1 MKLKIIQYLII
12 ILFSNNFNAFSNSEI
27 FIAVTVNNEIITNQD
42 IAKEERYLKILNPDL
57 SKLDQ
62 NKMNNIAKNS
72 LINQIVKKNE
82 VEKFFDF
89 KEKETLVEEVFKD
102 LLKKLN
108 FDNQLDF
115 KKSLI
120 KENEYT
126 IEEIKKNLKIELYWN
141 ELIFF
146 KYKDMIKI
154 NKDDLK
160 KKIEAKKNN
169 FETEFLLSEI
179 FFNKKKDINLN
190 DQIKLIKESIKDI
203 GFNNTANIFSISES
217 AKFGGKIGWVKEN
230 NLSKQISKELS
241 KLKIDQHTE
250 VMQVGNNYLMLK
262 IDDKRN
268 NKILINKKKQLQE
281 MINYETNRQLT
292 QYSNIYFNKV
302 KINYILDEKYTNH
315 YRCRT
320 DE

>member
-1 MKLKIIQYLII
+1 MKLKIILYLII
-12 ILFSNNFNAFSNSEI
+12 ILFSNNFNAFSNSKI

-42 IAKEERYLKILNPDL
+42 ITKEKQYLKILNPDL
-57 SKLDQ
+57 SKLDE
-62 NKMNNIAKNS
+62 NKMSNIAKNS

-82 VEKFFDF
+82 VEKFFDLE
-89 KEKETLVEEVFKD
+89 EKKSLVEEVFKD

-108 FDNQLDF
+108 FDNQVDF
-115 KKSLI
+115 EKSLI

-126 IEEIKKNLKIELYWN
+126 VEEIKKNLKIELYWN

-160 KKIEAKKNN
+160 RKINAKKNN
-169 FETEFLLSEI
+169 FEIEFLLSEI
-179 FFNKKKDINLN
+179 FFNKKKDKNLN
-190 DQIKLIKESIKDI
+190 NQIELIKKSINDI

-217 AKFGGKIGWVKEN
+217 ANFGGKIGWVKEN

-241 KLKIDQHTE
+241 KIKIGQHTE
-250 VMQVGNNYLMLK
+250 VIQIGNNYLIIK
-262 IDDKRN
+262 IDDIRT
-268 NKILINKKKQLQE
+268 NKILIDKKKQLQE

-292 QYSNIYFNKV
+292 QYSNIYFNKI
-302 KINYILDEKYTNH
+302 KIDHIIDEK
-315 YRCRT
+315 
-320 DE
+320 

>member
-27 FIAVTVNNEIITNQD
+27 FIAATINNEIITNQD
-42 IAKEERYLKILNPDL
+42 ISKEEKYLKILNPDL
-57 SKLDQ
+57 SKLDK

-82 VEKFFDF
+82 VEKFFNL
-89 KEKETLVEEVFKD
+89 KEEKLLVEEVFKD
-102 LLKKLN
+102 LLKRLN
-108 FDNQLDF
+108 FDNQEDF

-126 IEEIKKNLKIELYWN
+126 VEEIKKNLKIELYWN

-160 KKIEAKKNN
+160 RKIDAKKNN
-169 FETEFLLSEI
+169 FETEFFLSEI
-179 FFNKKKDINLN
+179 FFNKKKDGNLN
-190 DQIKLIKESIKDI
+190 DQIELIKKSIKDI

-230 NLSKQISKELS
+230 NLSKQISKDLS
-241 KLKIDQHTE
+241 KLKIGQHTK
-250 VMQVGNNYLMLK
+250 VMQVGNNYLILK

-268 NKILINKKKQLQE
+268 NKILIDKKKQLQE

-292 QYSNIYFNKV
+292 QYSNIYFNKI
-302 KINYILDEKYTNH
+302 KINHIIDEK
-315 YRCRT
+315 
-320 DE
+320 

>member
-108 FDNQLDF
+108 FDNQEDF

-126 IEEIKKNLKIELYWN
+126 VEEIKKNLKIELYWN

-146 KYKDMIKI
+146 KYKDMIRI
-154 NKDDLK
+154 NKDDLIR
-160 KKIEAKKNN
+160 KIDAKKNN
-169 FETEFLLSEI
+169 FETEYLLSEI
-179 FFNKKKDINLN
+179 FFNKKKDRNLN
-190 DQIKLIKESIKDI
+190 DQIELIKESINDI

-217 AKFGGKIGWVKEN
+217 ANFGGKIGWIKEN

-241 KLKIDQHTE
+241 KIKIGQYTE
-250 VMQVGNNYLMLK
+250 VIQIGNNYLMLK
-262 IDDKRN
+262 IEDKRT

-302 KINYILDEKYTNH
+302 KINQIIDEK
-315 YRCRT
+315 
-320 DE
+320 

>member
-1 MKLKIIQYLII
+1 MKLKIILYLII
-12 ILFSNNFNAFSNSEI
+12 ILFSNNFNAFSNSKI

-42 IAKEERYLKILNPDL
+42 ITKEKQYLKILNPDL
-57 SKLDQ
+57 SKLDE
-62 NKMNNIAKNS
+62 NKMSNIAKNS

-82 VEKFFDF
+82 VEKFFDLE
-89 KEKETLVEEVFKD
+89 EKKSLVEEVFKD

-108 FDNQLDF
+108 FDNQEDF

-160 KKIEAKKNN
+160 RKINAKKNN
-169 FETEFLLSEI
+169 FEIEFLLSEI
-179 FFNKKKDINLN
+179 FLNKKKDKNLN
-190 DQIKLIKESIKDI
+190 NQIELIKKSINDI

-217 AKFGGKIGWVKEN
+217 ANFGGKIGWVKEN

-241 KLKIDQHTE
+241 KIKIGQHTE
-250 VMQVGNNYLMLK
+250 VIQIGNNYLIIK
-262 IDDKRN
+262 IDDIRT
-268 NKILINKKKQLQE
+268 NKILIDKKKQLQE

-292 QYSNIYFNKV
+292 QYSNIYFNKI
-302 KINYILDEKYTNH
+302 KINHTINEK
-315 YRCRT
+315 
-320 DE
+320 

>member
-12 ILFSNNFNAFSNSEI
+12 ILFSYNFNAFSNSEI
-27 FIAVTVNNEIITNQD
+27 FIAVTINNEIITNQD
-42 IAKEERYLKILNPDL
+42 IAKEEEYLKKLNPDL
-57 SKLDQ
+57 SKLEK

-72 LINQIVKKNE
+72 LINQIIKKNE
-82 VEKFFDF
+82 VEKFFDLK
-89 KEKETLVEEVFKD
+89 KENSLVEEVFKD

-108 FDNQLDF
+108 FDNQFDF

-120 KENEYT
+120 KENEYS

-179 FFNKKKDINLN
+179 FFNKKKDVNLN

-203 GFNNTANIFSISES
+203 GFNSTANIFSISES

-241 KLKIDQHTE
+241 KLKIGQHTE
-250 VMQVGNNYLMLK
+250 AIQVGNNYLMLK
-262 IDDKRN
+262 IDDKKN

-292 QYSNIYFNKV
+292 QYSNIYFNKA
-302 KINYILDEKYTNH
+302 KINYIIDEK
-315 YRCRT
+315 
-320 DE
+320 

>member
-12 ILFSNNFNAFSNSEI
+12 ILFSYNFSAFSNTEI
-27 FIAVTVNNEIITNQD
+27 FIAVTINNEIITNQD
-42 IAKEERYLKILNPDL
+42 IAKEEEYLKKLNPDL
-57 SKLDQ
+57 SKLEK

-82 VEKFFDF
+82 VEKFFDLK
-89 KEKETLVEEVFKD
+89 KENSLVEEVFKD

-108 FDNQLDF
+108 FDNQFDF

-120 KENEYT
+120 KENEYS

-160 KKIEAKKNN
+160 KKIETKKKN
-169 FETEFLLSEI
+169 FETKFFLSEI
-179 FFNKKKDINLN
+179 FFNKKKDVNLN

-203 GFNNTANIFSISES
+203 GFNSTANIFSISES

-241 KLKIDQHTE
+241 KLKIGQHTE
-250 VMQVGNNYLMLK
+250 VIQVGNNYLMLK
-262 IDDKRN
+262 IDDKKN

-292 QYSNIYFNKV
+292 QYSNIYFNKA
-302 KINYILDEKYTNH
+302 KINYIIDEK
-315 YRCRT
+315 
-320 DE
+320 

>member
-1 MKLKIIQYLII
+1 
-12 ILFSNNFNAFSNSEI
+12 
-27 FIAVTVNNEIITNQD
+27 
-42 IAKEERYLKILNPDL
+42 
-57 SKLDQ
+57 
-62 NKMNNIAKNS
+62 
-72 LINQIVKKNE
+72 
-82 VEKFFDF
+82 
-89 KEKETLVEEVFKD
+89 
-102 LLKKLN
+102 
-108 FDNQLDF
+108 
-115 KKSLI
+115 
-120 KENEYT
+120 
-126 IEEIKKNLKIELYWN
+126 
-141 ELIFF
+141 
-146 KYKDMIKI
+146 MIRI
-154 NKDDLK
+154 NKDDLIR
-160 KKIEAKKNN
+160 KIDAKKNN

-217 AKFGGKIGWVKEN
+217 ANFGGKIGWVKEN

-292 QYSNIYFNKV
+292 QYSNIYFNKI
-302 KINYILDEKYTNH
+302 KINYIIDEK
-315 YRCRT
+315 
-320 DE
+320 

>member
-12 ILFSNNFNAFSNSEI
+12 ILFSYNFNAFSNSEI
-27 FIAVTVNNEIITNQD
+27 FIAVTINNEIITNQD
-42 IAKEERYLKILNPDL
+42 IAKEEEYLKKLNPDL
-57 SKLDQ
+57 SKLEK

-82 VEKFFDF
+82 VEKFFDLK
-89 KEKETLVEEVFKD
+89 KENSLVEEVFKD

-120 KENEYT
+120 KENQYT

-160 KKIEAKKNN
+160 KKIETKKNN
-169 FETEFLLSEI
+169 FETEFFLSEI
-179 FFNKKKDINLN
+179 FFNKKKDVNLN

-241 KLKIDQHTE
+241 KLKIGQHTE
-250 VMQVGNNYLMLK
+250 VIQVGNNYLMLK
-262 IDDKRN
+262 IDDK
-268 NKILINKKKQLQE
+268 KK
-281 MINYETNRQLT
+281 
-292 QYSNIYFNKV
+292 
-302 KINYILDEKYTNH
+302 
-315 YRCRT
+315 
-320 DE
+320 

>member
-1 MKLKIIQYLII
+1 MKLKIILYLII
-12 ILFSNNFNAFSNSEI
+12 ILFSNNFNAFSNSKI

-42 IAKEERYLKILNPDL
+42 ITKEKQYLKILNPDL
-57 SKLDQ
+57 SKLDE
-62 NKMNNIAKNS
+62 NKMSNIAKNS

-82 VEKFFDF
+82 VEKFFDLE
-89 KEKETLVEEVFKD
+89 EKKSLVEEVFKD

-108 FDNQLDF
+108 FDNQEDF

-160 KKIEAKKNN
+160 RKINAKKNN
-169 FETEFLLSEI
+169 FEIEFLLSEI
-179 FFNKKKDINLN
+179 FFNKKKDKNLN
-190 DQIKLIKESIKDI
+190 NQIELIKKSINDI

-217 AKFGGKIGWVKEN
+217 ANFGGKIGWVKEN

-241 KLKIDQHTE
+241 KIKIGQHTE
-250 VMQVGNNYLMLK
+250 VIQIGNNYLIIK
-262 IDDKRN
+262 IDDIRT
-268 NKILINKKKQLQE
+268 NKILIDKKKT
-281 MINYETNRQLT
+281 ITRN
-292 QYSNIYFNKV
+292 
-302 KINYILDEKYTNH
+302 D
-315 YRCRT
+315 
-320 DE
+320 

>member
-12 ILFSNNFNAFSNSEI
+12 ILFSYNFSAFSNTEI
-27 FIAVTVNNEIITNQD
+27 FIAVTINNEIITNQD
-42 IAKEERYLKILNPDL
+42 IAKEEEYLKKLNPDL
-57 SKLDQ
+57 SKLEK

-72 LINQIVKKNE
+72 LINQIIKKNE
-82 VEKFFDF
+82 VEKFFDLK
-89 KEKETLVEEVFKD
+89 KENSLVEEVFKD

-120 KENEYT
+120 KENQYT

-179 FFNKKKDINLN
+179 FFNKKKDVNLN

-203 GFNNTANIFSISES
+203 GFNSTANIFSISES

-241 KLKIDQHTE
+241 KLKIGQHTE
-250 VMQVGNNYLMLK
+250 AIQVGNNYLMLK
-262 IDDKRN
+262 IDDKKN

-302 KINYILDEKYTNH
+302 KINYIIDEK
-315 YRCRT
+315 
-320 DE
+320 

>member
-1 MKLKIIQYLII
+1 MKLKIILYLII
-12 ILFSNNFNAFSNSEI
+12 ILFSNNFNAFSNSKI

-42 IAKEERYLKILNPDL
+42 ITKEKQYLKILNPDL
-57 SKLDQ
+57 SKLDE
-62 NKMNNIAKNS
+62 NKMSNIAKNS

-82 VEKFFDF
+82 VEKFFDLE
-89 KEKETLVEEVFKD
+89 EKKSLVEEVFKD

-160 KKIEAKKNN
+160 RKINAKKNN
-169 FETEFLLSEI
+169 FEIEFLLSEI
-179 FFNKKKDINLN
+179 FFNKKKDKNLN
-190 DQIKLIKESIKDI
+190 NQIELIKKSINDI

-217 AKFGGKIGWVKEN
+217 ANFGGKIGWVKEN

-241 KLKIDQHTE
+241 KIKIGQHTE
-250 VMQVGNNYLMLK
+250 VIQIGNNYLIIK
-262 IDDKRN
+262 IDDIRT
-268 NKILINKKKQLQE
+268 NKILIDKKKQLQE

-292 QYSNIYFNKV
+292 QYSNIYFNKI
-302 KINYILDEKYTNH
+302 KINHTINEK
-315 YRCRT
+315 
-320 DE
+320 

>member
-108 FDNQLDF
+108 FDNQEDF

-126 IEEIKKNLKIELYWN
+126 VEEIKKNLKIELYWN

-146 KYKDMIKI
+146 KYKDMIRI
-154 NKDDLK
+154 NKDDLIR
-160 KKIEAKKNN
+160 KIDAKKNN
-169 FETEFLLSEI
+169 FETEYLLSEI
-179 FFNKKKDINLN
+179 FFNKKKDRNLN
-190 DQIKLIKESIKDI
+190 DQIELIKESINDI

-217 AKFGGKIGWVKEN
+217 ANFGGKIGWIKEN

-241 KLKIDQHTE
+241 KIKIGQYTE
-250 VMQVGNNYLMLK
+250 VIQIGNNYLMLK
-262 IDDKRN
+262 IEDKRT

-302 KINYILDEKYTNH
+302 KINYIIDEK
-315 YRCRT
+315 
-320 DE
+320 

>member
-12 ILFSNNFNAFSNSEI
+12 ILFSYNFSAFSNTEI
-27 FIAVTVNNEIITNQD
+27 FIAVTINNEIITNQD
-42 IAKEERYLKILNPDL
+42 IAKEEEYLKKLNPDL
-57 SKLDQ
+57 SKLEK

-72 LINQIVKKNE
+72 LINQIIKKNE
-82 VEKFFDF
+82 VEKFFDLK
-89 KEKETLVEEVFKD
+89 KENSLVEEVFKD

-108 FDNQLDF
+108 FDNQFDF

-120 KENEYT
+120 KENEYS

-179 FFNKKKDINLN
+179 FFNKKKDVNLN

-203 GFNNTANIFSISES
+203 GFNSTANIFSISES

-241 KLKIDQHTE
+241 KLKIGQHTE
-250 VMQVGNNYLMLK
+250 AIQVGNNYLMLK
-262 IDDKRN
+262 IDDKKN

-292 QYSNIYFNKV
+292 QYSNIYFNKA
-302 KINYILDEKYTNH
+302 KINYIIDEK
-315 YRCRT
+315 
-320 DE
+320 

>member
-12 ILFSNNFNAFSNSEI
+12 ILFSYNFSAFSNTEI
-27 FIAVTVNNEIITNQD
+27 FIAVTINNEIITNQD
-42 IAKEERYLKILNPDL
+42 IAKEEEYLKKLNPDL
-57 SKLDQ
+57 SKLEK

-72 LINQIVKKNE
+72 LINQIIKKNE
-82 VEKFFDF
+82 VEKFFDLK
-89 KEKETLVEEVFKD
+89 KENSLVEEVFKD

-108 FDNQLDF
+108 FDNQFDF

-120 KENEYT
+120 KENEYS

-179 FFNKKKDINLN
+179 FFNKKKDVNLN

-203 GFNNTANIFSISES
+203 GFNSTANIFSISES

-241 KLKIDQHTE
+241 KLKIGQHTE
-250 VMQVGNNYLMLK
+250 VIQVGNNYLMLK
-262 IDDKRN
+262 IDDKKN

-281 MINYETNRQLT
+281 MVNYETNRQLT
-292 QYSNIYFNKV
+292 QYSNIYFNKA
-302 KINYILDEKYTNH
+302 KINYIIDEK
-315 YRCRT
+315 
-320 DE
+320 

>member
-12 ILFSNNFNAFSNSEI
+12 ILFSYNFNAFSNSEI
-27 FIAVTVNNEIITNQD
+27 FIAVTINNEIITNQD
-42 IAKEERYLKILNPDL
+42 IAKEEEYLKKLNPDL
-57 SKLDQ
+57 SKLEK

-72 LINQIVKKNE
+72 LINQIIKKNE
-82 VEKFFDF
+82 VEKFFDLK
-89 KEKETLVEEVFKD
+89 KENSLVEEVFKD

-108 FDNQLDF
+108 FDNQFDF

-120 KENEYT
+120 KENEYS

-179 FFNKKKDINLN
+179 FFNKKKDVNLN

-203 GFNNTANIFSISES
+203 GFNSTANIFSISES

-241 KLKIDQHTE
+241 KLKIGQHTE
-250 VMQVGNNYLMLK
+250 VIQVGNNYLMLK
-262 IDDKRN
+262 IDDKKN

-292 QYSNIYFNKV
+292 QYSNIYFNKA
-302 KINYILDEKYTNH
+302 KINYIIDEK
-315 YRCRT
+315 
-320 DE
+320 

>member
-1 MKLKIIQYLII
+1 MKLKIILYLII
-12 ILFSNNFNAFSNSEI
+12 ILFSNNFNAFSNSKI

-42 IAKEERYLKILNPDL
+42 ITKEKQYLKILNPDL
-57 SKLDQ
+57 SKLDE
-62 NKMNNIAKNS
+62 NKMSNIAKNS

-82 VEKFFDF
+82 VEKFFDLE
-89 KEKETLVEEVFKD
+89 EKKSLVEEVFKD

-108 FDNQLDF
+108 FDNQEDF

-160 KKIEAKKNN
+160 RKINAKKNN
-169 FETEFLLSEI
+169 FEIEFLLSEI
-179 FFNKKKDINLN
+179 FFNKKKDKNLN
-190 DQIKLIKESIKDI
+190 NQIELIKKSINDI

-217 AKFGGKIGWVKEN
+217 ANFGGKIGWVKEN

-241 KLKIDQHTE
+241 KIKIGQHTE
-250 VMQVGNNYLMLK
+250 VIQIGNNYLIIK
-262 IDDKRN
+262 IDDIRT
-268 NKILINKKKQLQE
+268 NKILIDKKKQLQE

-292 QYSNIYFNKV
+292 QYSNIYFNKI
-302 KINYILDEKYTNH
+302 KINHTINEK
-315 YRCRT
+315 
-320 DE
+320 

>member
-12 ILFSNNFNAFSNSEI
+12 ILFSYNFSAFSNTEI
-27 FIAVTVNNEIITNQD
+27 FIAVTINNEIITNQD
-42 IAKEERYLKILNPDL
+42 IAKEEEYLKKLNPDL
-57 SKLDQ
+57 SKLEK

-72 LINQIVKKNE
+72 LINQIIKKNE
-82 VEKFFDF
+82 VEKFFDLK
-89 KEKETLVEEVFKD
+89 KENSLVEEVFKD

-108 FDNQLDF
+108 FDNQFDF

-120 KENEYT
+120 KENEYS

-179 FFNKKKDINLN
+179 FFNKKKDVNLN

-203 GFNNTANIFSISES
+203 GFNSTANIFSISES

-241 KLKIDQHTE
+241 KLKIGQHTE
-250 VMQVGNNYLMLK
+250 VIQVGNNYLMLK
-262 IDDKRN
+262 IDDKKN

-302 KINYILDEKYTNH
+302 KINYIIDEK
-315 YRCRT
+315 
-320 DE
+320 

>member
-12 ILFSNNFNAFSNSEI
+12 ILFSYNFNAFSNSEI
-27 FIAVTVNNEIITNQD
+27 FIAVTINNEIITNQD
-42 IAKEERYLKILNPDL
+42 IAKEEEYLKKLNPDL
-57 SKLDQ
+57 SKLEK
-62 NKMNNIAKNS
+62 NKINNIAKNS

-82 VEKFFDF
+82 VEKFFDLK
-89 KEKETLVEEVFKD
+89 KENSLVEEVFKD

-179 FFNKKKDINLN
+179 FFNKKKDVDLN
-190 DQIKLIKESIKDI
+190 DQIKLIKESIMDI
-203 GFNNTANIFSISES
+203 GFKSTANIFSISES

-241 KLKIDQHTE
+241 KLKIGQHTE
-250 VMQVGNNYLMLK
+250 AIQVGNNYLMLK
-262 IDDKRN
+262 IDDKKN

-292 QYSNIYFNKV
+292 QYSNIYFNKA
-302 KINYILDEKYTNH
+302 KINYIIDEK
-315 YRCRT
+315 
-320 DE
+320 

>member
-12 ILFSNNFNAFSNSEI
+12 ILFSYNFSAFSNTEI
-27 FIAVTVNNEIITNQD
+27 FIAVTINNEIITNQD
-42 IAKEERYLKILNPDL
+42 IAKEEEYLKKLNPDL
-57 SKLDQ
+57 SKLEK

-72 LINQIVKKNE
+72 LINQIIKKNE
-82 VEKFFDF
+82 VEKFFDLK
-89 KEKETLVEEVFKD
+89 KENSLVEEVFKD

-108 FDNQLDF
+108 FDNQFDF

-120 KENEYT
+120 KENEYS

-160 KKIEAKKNN
+160 KKIETKKNN

-179 FFNKKKDINLN
+179 FFNKKKDVNLN

-241 KLKIDQHTE
+241 KLKIGQHTE
-250 VMQVGNNYLMLK
+250 AIQVGNNYLMLK
-262 IDDKRN
+262 IDDKKN

-292 QYSNIYFNKV
+292 QYSNIYFNKA
-302 KINYILDEKYTNH
+302 KINYIIDEK
-315 YRCRT
+315 
-320 DE
+320 

>member
-12 ILFSNNFNAFSNSEI
+12 ILFSYNFNAFSNSEI
-27 FIAVTVNNEIITNQD
+27 FIAVTINNEIITNQD
-42 IAKEERYLKILNPDL
+42 IAKEEEYLKKLNPDL
-57 SKLDQ
+57 SKLEK
-62 NKMNNIAKNS
+62 NKINNIAKNS

-82 VEKFFDF
+82 VEKFFDLK
-89 KEKETLVEEVFKD
+89 KENSLVEEVFKD

-120 KENEYT
+120 KENQYT

-160 KKIEAKKNN
+160 KKIETKKNN
-169 FETEFLLSEI
+169 FETEFFLSEI
-179 FFNKKKDINLN
+179 FFNKKKNVNLN

-241 KLKIDQHTE
+241 KLKIGQHTA
-250 VMQVGNNYLMLK
+250 VIQVGNNYLMLK
-262 IDDKRN
+262 IDDKKN

-281 MINYETNRQLT
+281 MVNYETNRQLT

-302 KINYILDEKYTNH
+302 TKKFSINEL
-315 YRCRT
+315 
-320 DE
+320 

>member
-12 ILFSNNFNAFSNSEI
+12 ILFCNNFNAFSNSEI
-27 FIAVTVNNEIITNQD
+27 FIAVTINNEIITNQD

-57 SKLDQ
+57 SKLDK

-82 VEKFFDF
+82 VEKFFDL
-89 KEKETLVEEVFKD
+89 KEEKLLVEEVFKD

-108 FDNQLDF
+108 FDNQEDF

-160 KKIEAKKNN
+160 IKIESKKNN
-169 FETEFLLSEI
+169 FETEFFLSEI
-179 FFNKKKDINLN
+179 FFNKKKGENLD
-190 DQIKLIKESIKDI
+190 DQIKSIKESIKDI

-241 KLKIDQHTE
+241 ELKIGQYTK
-250 VMQVGNNYLMLK
+250 VIKVGNNYLILK

-268 NKILINKKKQLQE
+268 NKILIDKKKQLQE

-292 QYSNIYFNKV
+292 QYSNIYFNKI
-302 KINYILDEKYTNH
+302 KIDHIIDEK
-315 YRCRT
+315 
-320 DE
+320 